1 MERRISLHISEKEH
15 APPPIVY
22 NLGEMRRALF
32 IAGAAL
38 AACGPAAVPG
48 RVQVPGLDRVSGELT
63 TVEVDLAGSDPA
75 AVRGQVGWVL
85 VGATVEAGRVT
96 GGAAPDCALRRTAS
110 GALAA
115 QTARCAGLLGAYAAL
130 DRARAFLISAGA
142 EALPAAPIAVDAA
155 DAPAGL
161 HYVAEADA
169 YTLTSG
175 PAGARIPAALNP
187 GAVAREAAR
196 RQLRSIARSHP
207 DDVEAVALFLVA
219 AVGEDPGYLGASDGQ
234 GDPTGELDLARP
246 LPAGA
251 PASAVLAGALWAWAD
266 ASGDPVGAARAA
278 LAAVRAIGDRPDAGG
293 GAEALLSLVAGQ
305 LEGAERD
312 QACAVFRAHLAA
324 AGIEACP

>member
-1 MERRISLHISEKEH
+1 
-15 APPPIVY
+15 
-22 NLGEMRRALF
+22 MRRGLL
-32 IAGAAL
+32 IAGVAL
-38 AACGPAAVPG
+38 AACGPAAIPG
-48 RVQVPGLDRVSGELT
+48 RVQVPGVDRVSGELT
-63 TVEVDLAGSDPA
+63 TVEADLSGTDLG
-75 AVRGQVGWVL
+75 AVRGASGWVL
-85 VGATVEAGRVT
+85 LGASVESGRVT

-115 QTARCAGLLGAYAAL
+115 QTTRCAGLLGAYAAL

-142 EALPAAPIAVDAA
+142 EALPAAPIAVDAV
-155 DAPAGL
+155 DAPPGL

-169 YTLTSG
+169 YTLAFG

-196 RQLRSIARSHP
+196 RQLRAIARTHP
-207 DDVEAVALFLVA
+207 DDVEGVALFLGA
-219 AVGEDPGYLGASDGQ
+219 AAAADPGYLGASDGE
-234 GDPTGELDLARP
+234 GDPTGALDLARP
-246 LPAGA
+246 LPGDA

-278 LAAVRAIGDRPDAGG
+278 LAAVRALGERADGG
-293 GAEALLSLVAGQ
+293 GAEGLLSLVAGQ

-324 AGIEACP
+324 AGIDACP